1 MNQPSNNYL
10 IMIMLM
16 KNFLW
21 RVPFFSEVFNLIVL
35 DHSTGSSR
43 QSRLHDCLHCL
54 LRGGEEEGNLEL
66 AGPTLHR
73 HLSAVQGDRA
83 LDRVYNG
90 NREHDSKC
98 HSSLEVICSCNCVS
112 RIVMPA
118 LSRTVGGGNMICRY
132 IFNPQSSFVLVARVG
147 EDRQTSCSGSS

>member
-35 DHSTGSSR
+35 DSTGSSR
-43 QSRLHDCLHCL
+43 QSLLHDCLHCL
-54 LRGGEEEGNLEL
+54 QRWGKRKLRIGGSYFAPPSVSC
-66 AGPTLHR
+66 AGRTRTLGLR
-73 HLSAVQGDRA
+73 W
-83 LDRVYNG
+83 
-90 NREHDSKC
+90 EHDSKC

-132 IFNPQSSFVLVARVG
+132 IFNPQSSFVLVDRVG
-147 EDRQTSCSGSS
+147 EDKQTSCSGSS

>member
-35 DHSTGSSR
+35 DSTGSSR
-43 QSRLHDCLHCL
+43 QSLLHDCLHCL
-54 LRGGEEEGNLEL
+54 QRWGGRKLRIGRSYFAPPSVSC
-66 AGPTLHR
+66 AGRTRTLGLR
-73 HLSAVQGDRA
+73 W
-83 LDRVYNG
+83 
-90 NREHDSKC
+90 EHDSKC
-98 HSSLEVICSCNCVS
+98 HSTQLTWSYFCNCNFVS
-112 RIVMPA
+112 RIVMPV

-132 IFNPQSSFVLVARVG
+132 IFNPQSSFVLVDRVG
-147 EDRQTSCSGSS
+147 EDKQTSCSGSS